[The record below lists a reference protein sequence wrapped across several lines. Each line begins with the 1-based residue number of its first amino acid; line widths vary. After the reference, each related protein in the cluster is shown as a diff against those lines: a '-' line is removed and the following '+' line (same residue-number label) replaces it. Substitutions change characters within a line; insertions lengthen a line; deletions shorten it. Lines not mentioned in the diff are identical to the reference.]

1 MHIYLINV
9 MKGFTQTLNNLDQ
22 IKFVY
27 LEPSK
32 SHVHFFSP
40 ISQNIY
46 KKMTFFFF
54 LFAVLTSRH
63 KMTKCCFHPSR
74 QSGSFR
80 KSSWKKFVCS
90 DHLKQLTVIPHFFW
104 VLFKKNSSLHAFS
117 SNGSQELVCLMRGSD
132 IFALQEVQLQ
142 HPPNPPDAWLVWSSH
157 LSSSETRMTPTAV
170 PNNTKPLWSPNWKQS

>member
-54 LFAVLTSRH
+54 S
-63 KMTKCCFHPSR
+63 
-74 QSGSFR
+74 
-80 KSSWKKFVCS
+80 
-90 DHLKQLTVIPHFFW
+90 
-104 VLFKKNSSLHAFS
+104 
-117 SNGSQELVCLMRGSD
+117 CLP
-132 IFALQEVQLQ
+132 F
-142 HPPNPPDAWLVWSSH
+142 
-157 LSSSETRMTPTAV
+157 
-170 PNNTKPLWSPNWKQS
+170 